1 MLRYISAASALKLLS
16 ATSISR
22 RAYRALGNT
31 VGARS
36 RIRRGLEPRY
46 LQRAKYMI
54 EFCDKYG
61 IPKKGQ
67 KTLEIGTGWVHWE
80 SLILRLFFDAQ
91 PTAFDVWDNRQL
103 SAFRYYVEQL
113 MSRLDSE
120 FTLCAERLERAR
132 SLLSKLTQAQRFEE
146 VYNILGMTYIIDS
159 TGTLR
164 QIQDKHCSLIVS
176 WDVLEHV
183 DRAILPHLIADFYRV
198 LKPGGYSIHQID
210 MRDHLTY
217 YDPSVCHK
225 YYLKYSDSTWKRVFE
240 NQVQYFNRVQRPEW
254 MALFGDAGL
263 ELVHSEFDYVDITSM
278 KVDPSYAHLS
288 QEDLSCLAIRVI
300 HRKNG

>member
-1 MLRYISAASALKLLS
+1 MLKYISAASALKLFS
-16 ATSISR
+16 ATSIGR

-31 VGARS
+31 VGARA

-46 LQRAKYMI
+46 LQRAKYII
-54 EFCDKYG
+54 ELCDKYG
-61 IPKKGQ
+61 VPQKGE

-80 SLILRLFFDAQ
+80 SLILRLFFEAE

-113 MSRLDSE
+113 IYRIDSE
-120 FTLCAERLERAR
+120 FALSTERLERAH
-132 SLLSKLTQAQRFEE
+132 SLLSRVRQARSFEE
-146 VYNILGMTYIIDS
+146 AYKILDMIYVIDP

-164 QIQDKHCSLIVS
+164 QMHDKQYSLVAS
-176 WDVLEHV
+176 WDVLEHIN
-183 DRAILPHLIADFYRV
+183 RPILPNLLEDFYRV

-217 YDPSVCHK
+217 YDSSVCHK
-225 YYLKYSDSTWKRVFE
+225 YYLTYPDSIWRRVFE
-240 NQVQYFNRVQRPEW
+240 NRVQYFNRVQRPEW
-254 MALFGDAGL
+254 MTLFENAGL
-263 ELVHSEFDYVDITSM
+263 ELVHSEFDYIDITTM
-278 KVDPSYAHLS
+278 KVDRSYAHLS
-288 QEDLSCLAIRVI
+288 QEDLSCSAIRVV